1 MRLVTTSFAALLL
14 AVPVAACSVSGGDT
28 DDTPGIAATGSGGE
42 RHFAVSGFDKIGL
55 GSAGDVEVRTGQGF
69 AVTATGDPA
78 TLDTLKVTRDGSTL
92 GLGFKRGVHW
102 TGASKVRWLVTMP
115 QISEADIGGAGSV
128 KIDRVMGSGFTG
140 NIGGSGNIDVAAM
153 RVDKASFNIGG
164 SGDIAAAGTARS
176 LDLSVGGSGK
186 LKAQGLS
193 AENASITI
201 AGAGTVAATVKN
213 HADVTI
219 MGSGDV
225 TIAGGAK
232 CSVTKMGGGTV
243 RCG

>member
-1 MRLVTTSFAALLL
+1 MRRATTCL
-14 AVPVAACSVSGGDT
+14 AVLLMAVPAAACTISGGDT
-28 DDTPGIAATGSGGE
+28 DDKPGIAATGSGGE

-55 GSAGDVEVRTGQGF
+55 GGAGDVEVRTGQGF

-78 TLDTLKVTRDGSTL
+78 TLDTLKVTREGTTL
-92 GLGFKRGVHW
+92 GLGFKHGVHW
-102 TGASKVRWLVTMP
+102 GGGSKVRWLVTMP

-128 KIDRVMGSGFTG
+128 RIDRVAGGGFTG
-140 NIGGSGNIDVAAM
+140 NIGGSGSIAVAQL
-153 RVDKASFNIGG
+153 RVDTAGFNIGG
-164 SGDIAAAGTARS
+164 SGDIAAAGTARA

-186 LKAQGLS
+186 LMAKGL
-193 AENASITI
+193 AADTADITI
-201 AGAGTVAATVKN
+201 AGGGTVVATVKT

-225 TIAGGAK
+225 TIGGGAK